1 MTDRLRIRRA
11 GPRCLRVAGE
21 LDMASSPTLAEELQK
36 AASSGEGSVILE
48 VSELTFIDS
57 TGLRVLIEFAGQLG
71 ESGDLIL
78 RNPTRAVTEVLE
90 IAGVVAAAANLIIE
104 RDD

>member
-1 MTDRLRIRRA
+1 
-11 GPRCLRVAGE
+11 
-21 LDMASSPTLAEELQK
+21 MASSPTLAEELQK

-48 VSELTFIDS
+48 VSELTFTDS
-57 TGLRVLIEFAGQLG
+57 TGLRVLIDVAQQLG
-71 ESGDLIL
+71 DSGRLVL

-90 IAGVVAAAANLIIE
+90 IAGVVAAAPNLVIE

>member
-1 MTDRLRIRRA
+1 
-11 GPRCLRVAGE
+11 
-21 LDMASSPTLAEELQK
+21 MASSPTLAEELQK

-48 VSELTFIDS
+48 VSELTFTDS
-57 TGLRVLIEFAGQLG
+57 TGLRVLIEFAQQLG

-90 IAGVVAAAANLIIE
+90 IAGIVAAAPNLIIE